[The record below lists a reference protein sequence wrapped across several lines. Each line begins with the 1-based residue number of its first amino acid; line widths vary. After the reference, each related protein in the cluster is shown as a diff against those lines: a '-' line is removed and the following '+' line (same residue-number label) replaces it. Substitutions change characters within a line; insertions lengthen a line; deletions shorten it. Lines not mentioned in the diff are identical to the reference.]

1 MGSRTGM
8 IVAAVCWWCCLV
20 FSREAAA
27 ADPSF
32 GDNFEIT
39 GAEDHVKTSADG
51 QTWYLYLDNKTGVG
65 FQTKQRYLFGWFS
78 MNLKLAGNDSAGVVT
93 AYYMCSDVDAAP
105 ERDELDFEFLGNRTG
120 EPYIIQTNVYR
131 SGVGGREM
139 RHSLW
144 VDPTAD
150 FHSYSILWNPKQI
163 VFFVDK
169 VPIREYRNSD
179 KPNTFFPIMKPMYV
193 FSSIWN
199 ADDWATRGGLEK
211 TDWTKA
217 PFISSYRDFTADA
230 CSWGAAR
237 PARGLRLGGAEPR
250 HLRLL
255 QRPRAIPLAV
265 GGVRAPDNQLV
276 RPPAHRRHAAA
287 AVHRRSMMCGQDRIG
302 PPIVR
307 LRFLLD
313 RIGHRVTL

>member
-1 MGSRTGM
+1 MMGSRDQRPLVTTVM
-8 IVAAVCWWCCLV
+8 IVAAAV
-20 FSREAAA
+20 FCFRGASA

-51 QTWYLYLDNKTGVG
+51 QTWFLYLDNKTGVG
-65 FQTKQRYLFGWFS
+65 FQTKEKYLFGWFS

-144 VDPTAD
+144 FDPTAD

-179 KPNTFFPIMKPMYV
+179 KPNKFFPIMKPMYV

-230 CSWGAAR
+230 CSWGT
-237 PARGLRLGGAEPR
+237 
-250 HLRLL
+250 
-255 QRPRAIPLAV
+255 
-265 GGVRAPDNQLV
+265 
-276 RPPAHRRHAAA
+276 AAA
-287 AVHRRSMMCGQDRIG
+287 ASPATSPPSCAAATGNSWWDQPPAWALDDAQREDSAWVARNLVIYDYCDDR
-302 PPIVR
+302 VR
-307 LRFLLD
+307 YPSPSEECALR
-313 RIGHRVTL
+313 TTSS

>member
-1 MGSRTGM
+1 MGSLGRRPWVGGLTAGM
-8 IVAAVCWWCCLV
+8 IVVAVCGFC
-20 FSREAAA
+20 FSTAAA
-27 ADPSF
+27 APTF

-65 FQTKQRYLFGWFS
+65 FQTKERYLFGWFS

-105 ERDELDFEFLGNRTG
+105 QRDELDFEFLGNRTG

-144 VDPTAD
+144 FDPTAD

-230 CSWGAAR
+230 CSWGTS
-237 PARGLRLGGAEPR
+237 
-250 HLRLL
+250 
-255 QRPRAIPLAV
+255 
-265 GGVRAPDNQLV
+265 
-276 RPPAHRRHAAA
+276 AAA
-287 AVHRRSMMCGQDRIG
+287 ASPPSCAASTGNSWWDQPPAWALDAGQREDSAWVARNLVIYDYCDDRKRFPS
-302 PPIVR
+302 PPEECL
-307 LRFLLD
+307 LR
-313 RIGHRVTL
+313 TTSS

>member
-1 MGSRTGM
+1 MGSRQRLPWVGVVM
-8 IVAAVCWWCCLV
+8 IAVGVCCCFSGASAA
-20 FSREAAA
+20 E
-27 ADPSF
+27 PSF

-105 ERDELDFEFLGNRTG
+105 QRDELDFEFLGNRTG

-144 VDPTAD
+144 FDPAAD
-150 FHSYSILWNPKQI
+150 FHTYSILWNPKQI

-230 CSWGAAR
+230 CSWGTSASAAAG
-237 PARGLRLGGAEPR
+237 PPSCASGNSWWD
-250 HLRLL
+250 
-255 QRPRAIPLAV
+255 Q
-265 GGVRAPDNQLV
+265 
-276 RPPAHRRHAAA
+276 PPAWALDD
-287 AVHRRSMMCGQDRIG
+287 GQREDSAWVARNLVIYDYCNDRERYPA
-302 PPIVR
+302 PPEECS
-307 LRFLLD
+307 LR
-313 RIGHRVTL
+313 TTSS

>member
-1 MGSRTGM
+1 MMGSRTGM

-144 VDPTAD
+144 FDPTAD

-230 CSWGAAR
+230 CSWGAAS
-237 PARGLRLGGAEPR
+237 AAGGSPPSCAAATGNSWWD
-250 HLRLL
+250 
-255 QRPRAIPLAV
+255 Q
-265 GGVRAPDNQLV
+265 
-276 RPPAHRRHAAA
+276 PPAWALDA
-287 AVHRRSMMCGQDRIG
+287 GQREDSAWVARNLVIYDYCNDRERY
-302 PPIVR
+302 PSPSEECA
-307 LRFLLD
+307 LR
-313 RIGHRVTL
+313 TTSS